1 MIRGMYAATAG
12 MMTMLSRVQTI
23 SNNLANVNTPG
34 FREDTLRL
42 TSFPQ
47 QLMSRLFAGGGVQNV
62 GSMINGLVN
71 ESVATRFTQ
80 GSLRQTEGQLDLAIN
95 GQGFFAV
102 QTTQGIRYTRDGSF
116 RRDGNNQLVTS
127 QGDLVLSAQGTPVTV
142 PEGAISVSPEGQI
155 RVTPLTINGQAGPID
170 QPVAQL
176 GVYTFAEPGQLRKTS
191 GNLFED
197 PNGLAQPVAQGA
209 AGLSTVHQGFLE
221 NSNVDPARAMAD
233 MMVAQRSY
241 EASAQLLKLQD
252 DITARAV
259 SDLGRL

>member
-47 QLMSRLFAGGGVQNV
+47 QLMARLFSAGGTQQI
-62 GSMINGLVN
+62 GSAINGIVN

-80 GSLRQTEGQLDLAIN
+80 ASLRQTDSPLDLAIN
-95 GQGFFAV
+95 GDGFFGV
-102 QTTQGIRYTRDGSF
+102 QTAQGVRYTRDGSF
-116 RRDGNNQLVTS
+116 RRDGNNQLVTA
-127 QGDLVLSAQGTPVTV
+127 QGDLVLSDAGTPITL
-142 PEGAISVSPEGQI
+142 PPGAVSVSPEGQI
-155 RVTPLTINGQAGPID
+155 RVTALIDGISGPID
-170 QPVAQL
+170 QPVARI
-176 GVYTFAEPGQLRKTS
+176 GVFTALEPGQLRKTA
-191 GNLFED
+191 NNQFED
-197 PNGLAQPVAQGA
+197 ATGLAQIAPQPLNGRA
-209 AGLSTVHQGFLE
+209 TVHQGFLE
-221 NSNVDPARAMAD
+221 NSNVDPARAMSD

-241 EASAQLLKLQD
+241 EASARMLQLQD
-252 DITARAV
+252 DMTARAV